1 MTFTKEQIHDAIITR
16 HKEVFGYIGKDDE
29 GEEVHRDGYFIAGFV
44 KDALDNFEQRSEP
57 VSLKRIVIGETQ
69 PTPRGTGK
77 EIGKLVL
84 HDIEKRIEKGVDT
97 YGEPLK
103 AYNGRNALV
112 DAYEEALDLAIYL
125 RQVIE
130 ETQ

>member
-1 MTFTKEQIHDAIITR
+1 MDEKELEYRRILNNHAHAHFST
-16 HKEVFGYIGKDDE
+16 HEAV
-29 GEEVHRDGYFIAGFV
+29 EELKKLEH
-44 KDALDNFEQRSEP
+44 
-57 VSLKRIVIGETQ
+57 SLKAGQHETIVIGETQ

-84 HDIEKRIEKGVDT
+84 HDIEKRIEKGIDT

-103 AYNGRNALV
+103 AHNGRNAMV

-130 ETQ
+130 ESQ

>member
-1 MTFTKEQIHDAIITR
+1 MKTPLEQLEFWI
-16 HKEVFGYIGKDDE
+16 
-29 GEEVHRDGYFIAGFV
+29 
-44 KDALDNFEQRSEP
+44 EQYQRINGTP
-57 VSLKRIVIGETQ
+57 SLKEIKGQIDLLKDCEAGQHETIVIGETQ
-69 PTPRGTGK
+69 PAPRGTGK

-103 AYNGRNALV
+103 AHNGRNALL

-130 ETQ
+130 ESQ